1 MAGFEYSDLKGNGVL
16 LKAVEYLRMLP
27 KWKEQPGTLRSGFVE
42 YAEYIARHLL
52 FMYGRLEGKPLE
64 EVANLSECIDPIHAD
79 RVSDVKL
86 SAIVDQYGRAL
97 NEWHLELAILRDV
110 VDHILDQLDGPDWVT
125 SSAHLAQR
133 QFSHLVETCPFPQST
148 SPGQRQGEEDERTTQ
163 RRSGTG
169 AADRPV

>member
-1 MAGFEYSDLKGNGVL
+1 MAGCEYSDLKGNGVL

-27 KWKEQPGTLRSGFVE
+27 KWKEQPGSLRSGFVE

-64 EVANLSECIDPIHAD
+64 EVAHLSECIDPIHDD
-79 RVSDVKL
+79 RVSEVKL
-86 SAIVDQYGRAL
+86 SAVVDQHRQAL

-110 VDHILDQLDGPDWVT
+110 VDHVLDQLDGPDWVT

-133 QFSHLVETCPFPQST
+133 QFSHLVETCPFPQSL
-148 SPGQRQGEEDERTTQ
+148 SPVQRQERGGREDD
-163 RRSGTG
+163 
-169 AADRPV
+169 AATKRDRLR